1 MKTQRFLWL
10 CACLLLATFSG
21 CKFYTQDIVFRVDNE
36 ASKIY
41 LKQEVENLKVNY
53 KYRVNDIVDFNVY
66 TNNGEL
72 LVDPNR
78 ELSRQLMGGMQGG
91 MMQGG
96 LNTVRDPYLILPNG
110 NVYLPMVGYVK
121 LAELTVREA
130 DSLLAEKFNIFY
142 KDCLVRTKILNRRC
156 FIFVP
161 QTGGVQNTSGVAGRV
176 LLLENENT
184 TIIEALALAGS
195 LPSYSPLDRVRLIRG
210 DLTNPEV
217 HIVNLQYID
226 KMAKG
231 QLFVR
236 PNDIIYLEPGRRPTL
251 DGLRDVS
258 TILATFVSLVTLY
271 FVILNTTR

>member
-1 MKTQRFLWL
+1 MNTQRFLWL
-10 CACLLLATFSG
+10 CACILLATFSG
-21 CKFYTQDIVFRVDNE
+21 CKFYTQDIIFRVDNE
-36 ASKIY
+36 ASKQY
-41 LKQEVENLKVNY
+41 LKQEVTNLRENY

-78 ELSRQLMGGMQGG
+78 ELSRQLMGGMQG

-96 LNTVRDPYLILPNG
+96 LTTVRDPYLILPNG
-110 NVYLPMVGYVK
+110 NVFFPMVGYVHLK
-121 LAELTVREA
+121 DLTVRQA
-130 DSLLAEKFNIFY
+130 DSVLAEKFNVFY
-142 KDCLVRTKILNRRC
+142 KDCMVRTKILNRRC
-156 FIFVP
+156 FIFIP
-161 QTGGVQNTSGVAGRV
+161 TQGGFANTSGVSGRV
-176 LLLENENT
+176 LILENENT

-217 HIVNLQYID
+217 HVINLQYID
-226 KMAKG
+226 KMVKG
-231 QLFVR
+231 QIFVR
-236 PNDIIYLEPGRRPTL
+236 PNDIIYLEPGRRPAL

-258 TILATFVSLVTLY
+258 AILTTFIGLATLY